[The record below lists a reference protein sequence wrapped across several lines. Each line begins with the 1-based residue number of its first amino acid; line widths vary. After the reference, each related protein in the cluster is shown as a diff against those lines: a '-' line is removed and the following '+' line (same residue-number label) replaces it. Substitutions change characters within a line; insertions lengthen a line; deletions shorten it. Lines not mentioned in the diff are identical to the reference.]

1 MQTQIAL
8 ETDQRSMTVKQLER
22 MKKRLTVRL
31 KGLMHSPRRDD
42 VVTFEELGVDS
53 LMVDEAHNYKN
64 LMTSTKM
71 SNVAGVNTTEA
82 QKSTDLLMKC
92 QYLDEITQAHG
103 ITFATG
109 TPISNSMTELYTM
122 QRYLQAHTLRQRG
135 LASFDSWAANFGETV
150 TSIELAPEGYTLI
163 GR

>member
-1 MQTQIAL
+1 
-8 ETDQRSMTVKQLER
+8 MTVKQLER